1 MLVTFS
7 CEVCPN
13 ITMFGDVAVR
23 MLKIMGHSGTVPS
36 AFAPEDVEPALERLE
51 AAAEADR
58 QSPAPE
64 DQAEGADDEP
74 PVRFWVRAE
83 PLIDLLK
90 MAVEAKCEV
99 MWDKN
104 KPT

>member
-36 AFAPEDVEPALERLE
+36 AFAPDEVGPALERLE

-58 QSPAPE
+58 KSPTPE
-64 DQAEGADDEP
+64 EQAAGRDDEP
-74 PVRFWVRAE
+74 PVRFSVRAE
-83 PLIDLLK
+83 PLIDLLRI
-90 MAVEAKCEV
+90 AAEAKCEV
-99 MWDKN
+99 MWDRN
-104 KPT
+104 S

>member
-36 AFAPEDVEPALERLE
+36 AFAPDEVEPALERLR

-58 QSPAPE
+58 KTPAPE
-64 DQAEGADDEP
+64 EPADGRDDEP
-74 PVRFWVRAE
+74 PVRFSVRAE
-83 PLIDLLK
+83 P
-90 MAVEAKCEV
+90 
-99 MWDKN
+99 N
-104 KPT
+104 R